1 MKAFPGQSDE
11 LKRRELFELR
21 LRQKG
26 IALLKTP
33 TLEARKEKADSYPLS
48 FSQQR
53 LWFLDQLEPGSS
65 VYNVPVAVR
74 LYGSLNVRNLEL
86 SIYEVVRRHES
97 LRTTFSVKDGQPVQ
111 VIGSEAKLC
120 LPLID
125 TSTLATEPCE
135 AQVQRLALQE
145 GRRAFNL
152 SSGPLMRVLLLRLG
166 PDEHVLLLTMHHIIS
181 DHWSRSILVREVT
194 TLYNALE
201 TGRPSP
207 LAPLPL
213 QYADYALW
221 QRRWLQGEVLAQ
233 QLDYW
238 RKQLADLAPLA
249 LPTDFPRPAQQT
261 FRGERQSVELAPEL
275 LHALKAVSQREG
287 VTLFMTLL
295 AAFQVLLARYSGQ
308 QDIAVGTPM
317 AGRTRR
323 EVEGLIGFFINTLVL
338 RSQVRG
344 EQPFR
349 QVLQQVREVCLQAY
363 AHQEVPFE
371 KIVEELHPQRSLSQ
385 PPLFQVMFGLQEL
398 SQPEEQLGNL
408 TLQPITLESNTTK
421 FDLTLNIIVASE
433 LRCHLY
439 YRTDLFEA
447 RTITRLLVHWE
458 QLLGDLVAHPERR
471 MADLQLMND
480 DERKRLLALS
490 TGCKREYPVQSSFTA
505 LFEAQVVSAPDRVA
519 LTFEEQ
525 QLSYGGLYQ
534 RAYQLAGC
542 LRQKGIGPEKLV
554 GLLLERSLEMVIGV
568 VGVLLSGGGYVPLD
582 PAAPLDRL
590 AFQVRD
596 ARIAA
601 LLTQESLCPQAA
613 ALEGTGEL
621 TLVLGRELDELQP
634 VKPVTG
640 TVMPAATAYMLYTSG
655 STGTPKGVIVEQ
667 SQLINYV
674 YAVVERISLTGNS
687 TFAMLQPLTVDSSVT
702 MLFAALL
709 TGGRL
714 QVISREWSLD
724 AQTLGQYF
732 RREPTDYLKIAP
744 THLAALLG
752 VEGGELVLPRLRLII
767 GGEASQWDWA
777 RQIQERLADGAL
789 YNHYGPTEATVG
801 VLTYAVEKGSES
813 ILPGSTPIGAPLAN
827 VEAYVLD
834 AFGHPVPQGIVGE
847 LYLGGATVARG
858 YGGRPDLT
866 AERFVPDDL
875 SGRPGQRLYR
885 TGDRVRMR
893 EDGNLVFIGRTDEQ
907 VKLRGYRVEL
917 GEIEAVLHEHSQV
930 QQACVVIRETDSAE
944 KMLVGYLVMQDGVP
958 LMQEELQHF
967 MGRKLPEYMIPAIL
981 MQVEQLPLTP
991 HGKIDRKK
999 LPEPRTEEKGVTVV
1013 EESLSVLEE
1022 LVAQLW
1028 GEVLA
1033 QAGRQLGRQANFFA
1047 LGGHSL
1053 LATQLIAR
1061 VRHVF
1066 EREIPLQA
1074 IFEAPT
1080 LGAFAQYI
1088 ERELRGESAKNYP
1101 PLEARQ
1107 RPQELPLSFAQ
1118 QRLWFLDQLQPGNTV
1133 YNIPIAACLR
1143 GNISF
1148 KTLERSLRE
1157 VRKRH
1162 EILRTTFETR
1172 GERVFQ
1178 VIASTETFHLTLA
1191 DLSSLPL
1198 AEREAEKER
1207 VMRKEG
1213 RRAFN
1218 LSSGPLMRVLLL
1230 RLGPD
1235 EHVLLLTMHHII
1247 SDHWSRSILVREVTT
1262 LYNALETGR
1271 PSPLAPLPLQYA
1283 DYALWQRRWL
1293 QGEVLAQQLDY
1304 WRKQLADLAPLA
1316 LPTDFPRPAQQT
1328 FRGER
1333 QSVELAP
1340 ELLHALK
1347 AVSQREGVT
1356 LFMTLLAAFQVLLAR
1371 YSGQQDIAVGTP
1383 MAGRTRREVEGLIG
1397 FFINTLVLRSQ
1408 VRGEQPFRQV
1418 LQQVREVCLQAYAHQ
1433 EVPFEKIVEELHPQR
1448 SLSQPPLFQVMFVLQ
1463 NTARFNEELTNV
1475 TVSLLSQEQTT
1486 AKFDLSLTTTE
1497 TSEGLHCV
1505 VEYNTDLFK
1514 KETMA
1519 RLLEYWRT
1527 LLAGIALHPEQ
1538 QIAQLPLLTEY
1549 ERHQLLIEWNNTQ
1562 VACQS
1567 KACLHTLFEE
1577 QAERTPDAVALV
1589 HLNEQL
1595 TYGELKRRSNQLAH
1609 TLRSLAVGPEKLIGL
1624 YLERSFEIIIGQL
1637 GVLKAGGGFVP
1648 LDPASPPDRLAFML
1662 ADAQV
1667 SVLLTCTHLH
1677 KDLFAC
1683 QGKVLYLDADWPLIA
1698 QASDQDLAP
1707 RAAEKNIA
1715 YVIYTSGSTGR
1726 PKGVVIEHSAVINLV
1741 LWHQRAFEITSQDR
1755 ATHLAGLGFDAII
1768 WELWPY
1774 LTTGASIALPPD
1786 EARISPLLLR
1796 DWLIEYAVTITFL
1809 PTPLAE
1815 KIVEVEWPATVALR
1829 TMLTGGDRLQR
1840 YPPAALPFELVNNYG
1855 PTENAVVAI
1864 SGVVPSQKQPSMAPP
1879 LGRPIDNVQLY
1890 VLDAFLQPVALGGP
1904 GELYLGGAGVARGYV
1919 GRPDLTAERFLP
1931 HPWSK
1936 EVGARLYKTG
1946 DMVHYQPDGTI
1957 VFLGRSD
1964 QQVKVRGY
1972 RIELGEIEAVL
1983 KQHPGVQDGVV
1994 VLEAHMTNE
2003 GGQCLLAYVVRRK
2016 GDRES
2021 LPAELREYLRERLP
2035 SYMLPSAFIE
2045 LDALPLLASG
2055 KVDRRALPPPQEETM
2070 GQRETEMELWRP
2082 LEDLVA
2088 TVWQEVLGQ
2097 RPQQREADFFE
2108 LGGHSLLATQ
2118 VVARV
2123 RQLLQVEVPL
2133 RLVFEEPSVRGFAW
2147 QLEQLQRGEQ
2157 VLAAP
2162 PLVPVSRQQRLP
2174 LSFAQQRLWFL
2185 DQLEPGNTAYTIP
2198 LAAQLSG
2205 PLHLAALHGSM
2216 QDLVQRHEV
2225 LRTHFEQQEN
2235 EPVQCISPCS
2245 SWPLP
2250 LIDLTGLPLTQREL
2264 LARELASQEAQQPFV
2279 LARGPLLRTRLLRL
2293 QEQEHVLLLSM
2304 HHSISDGWSMQIL
2317 TRELRQLY
2325 RGRSRAEAVSLPP
2338 LPLQYADYAVWQRQW
2353 LQGEVLEQQVSY
2365 WLKRLGGMEPLR
2377 LPTDHA
2383 RPAQQSYQ
2391 GGRYH
2396 FALSAELTSGL
2407 RELSRQQGVT
2417 LFMTLLAG
2425 FQIVLGRVSRQQ
2437 DIVVGADIAGRTHV
2451 ELEGLIGFFVNLL
2464 VLRTDLSGS
2473 PSVRQVLERVK
2484 ETVLGAYM
2492 HQEVPFELVVERLDP
2507 RHPRDRMPLVQVLFV
2522 MQNLPGGQEAEVEG
2536 LRMRGVNVE
2545 GGTAKFDLA
2554 LFVQEEGQGMRAG
2567 VSYSTALFED
2577 RSIQRLM
2584 SRYERVLQQLV
2595 AFPDQSVDTLEI
2607 APVAEKA
2614 RRGKQQ
2620 EISRSRLKSAKGE
2633 EFDL

>member
-308 QDIAVGTPM
+308 QDIAVGTPV

-385 PPLFQVMFGLQEL
+385 PPLFQVMF
-398 SQPEEQLGNL
+398 
-408 TLQPITLESNTTK
+408 
-421 FDLTLNIIVASE
+421 
-433 LRCHLY
+433 
-439 YRTDLFEA
+439 
-447 RTITRLLVHWE
+447 
-458 QLLGDLVAHPERR
+458 
-471 MADLQLMND
+471 DLQLMND

-1162 EILRTTFETR
+1162 EILRTTF
-1172 GERVFQ
+1172 
-1178 VIASTETFHLTLA
+1178 
-1191 DLSSLPL
+1191 
-1198 AEREAEKER
+1198 
-1207 VMRKEG
+1207 
-1213 RRAFN
+1213 
-1218 LSSGPLMRVLLL
+1218 
-1230 RLGPD
+1230 
-1235 EHVLLLTMHHII
+1235 
-1247 SDHWSRSILVREVTT
+1247 
-1262 LYNALETGR
+1262 
-1271 PSPLAPLPLQYA
+1271 
-1283 DYALWQRRWL
+1283 
-1293 QGEVLAQQLDY
+1293 
-1304 WRKQLADLAPLA
+1304 
-1316 LPTDFPRPAQQT
+1316 
-1328 FRGER
+1328 
-1333 QSVELAP
+1333 
-1340 ELLHALK
+1340 
-1347 AVSQREGVT
+1347 
-1356 LFMTLLAAFQVLLAR
+1356 
-1371 YSGQQDIAVGTP
+1371 
-1383 MAGRTRREVEGLIG
+1383 
-1397 FFINTLVLRSQ
+1397 
-1408 VRGEQPFRQV
+1408 
-1418 LQQVREVCLQAYAHQ
+1418 
-1433 EVPFEKIVEELHPQR
+1433 
-1448 SLSQPPLFQVMFVLQ
+1448 
-1463 NTARFNEELTNV
+1463 
-1475 TVSLLSQEQTT
+1475 
-1486 AKFDLSLTTTE
+1486 
-1497 TSEGLHCV
+1497 
-1505 VEYNTDLFK
+1505 
-1514 KETMA
+1514 
-1519 RLLEYWRT
+1519 
-1527 LLAGIALHPEQ
+1527 
-1538 QIAQLPLLTEY
+1538 
-1549 ERHQLLIEWNNTQ
+1549 
-1562 VACQS
+1562 
-1567 KACLHTLFEE
+1567 
-1577 QAERTPDAVALV
+1577 
-1589 HLNEQL
+1589 
-1595 TYGELKRRSNQLAH
+1595 
-1609 TLRSLAVGPEKLIGL
+1609 
-1624 YLERSFEIIIGQL
+1624 
-1637 GVLKAGGGFVP
+1637 
-1648 LDPASPPDRLAFML
+1648 
-1662 ADAQV
+1662 
-1667 SVLLTCTHLH
+1667 
-1677 KDLFAC
+1677 
-1683 QGKVLYLDADWPLIA
+1683 
-1698 QASDQDLAP
+1698 
-1707 RAAEKNIA
+1707 
-1715 YVIYTSGSTGR
+1715 
-1726 PKGVVIEHSAVINLV
+1726 
-1741 LWHQRAFEITSQDR
+1741 
-1755 ATHLAGLGFDAII
+1755 
-1768 WELWPY
+1768 
-1774 LTTGASIALPPD
+1774 
-1786 EARISPLLLR
+1786 
-1796 DWLIEYAVTITFL
+1796 
-1809 PTPLAE
+1809 
-1815 KIVEVEWPATVALR
+1815 
-1829 TMLTGGDRLQR
+1829 
-1840 YPPAALPFELVNNYG
+1840 
-1855 PTENAVVAI
+1855 
-1864 SGVVPSQKQPSMAPP
+1864 
-1879 LGRPIDNVQLY
+1879 
-1890 VLDAFLQPVALGGP
+1890 
-1904 GELYLGGAGVARGYV
+1904 
-1919 GRPDLTAERFLP
+1919 
-1931 HPWSK
+1931 
-1936 EVGARLYKTG
+1936 
-1946 DMVHYQPDGTI
+1946 
-1957 VFLGRSD
+1957 
-1964 QQVKVRGY
+1964 
-1972 RIELGEIEAVL
+1972 
-1983 KQHPGVQDGVV
+1983 
-1994 VLEAHMTNE
+1994 
-2003 GGQCLLAYVVRRK
+2003 
-2016 GDRES
+2016 
-2021 LPAELREYLRERLP
+2021 
-2035 SYMLPSAFIE
+2035 
-2045 LDALPLLASG
+2045 
-2055 KVDRRALPPPQEETM
+2055 
-2070 GQRETEMELWRP
+2070 
-2082 LEDLVA
+2082 
-2088 TVWQEVLGQ
+2088 
-2097 RPQQREADFFE
+2097 
-2108 LGGHSLLATQ
+2108 
-2118 VVARV
+2118 
-2123 RQLLQVEVPL
+2123 
-2133 RLVFEEPSVRGFAW
+2133 
-2147 QLEQLQRGEQ
+2147 
-2157 VLAAP
+2157 
-2162 PLVPVSRQQRLP
+2162 
-2174 LSFAQQRLWFL
+2174 
-2185 DQLEPGNTAYTIP
+2185 
-2198 LAAQLSG
+2198 
-2205 PLHLAALHGSM
+2205 
-2216 QDLVQRHEV
+2216 
-2225 LRTHFEQQEN
+2225 
-2235 EPVQCISPCS
+2235 
-2245 SWPLP
+2245 
-2250 LIDLTGLPLTQREL
+2250 
-2264 LARELASQEAQQPFV
+2264 
-2279 LARGPLLRTRLLRL
+2279 
-2293 QEQEHVLLLSM
+2293 
-2304 HHSISDGWSMQIL
+2304 
-2317 TRELRQLY
+2317 
-2325 RGRSRAEAVSLPP
+2325 
-2338 LPLQYADYAVWQRQW
+2338 
-2353 LQGEVLEQQVSY
+2353 
-2365 WLKRLGGMEPLR
+2365 
-2377 LPTDHA
+2377 
-2383 RPAQQSYQ
+2383 
-2391 GGRYH
+2391 
-2396 FALSAELTSGL
+2396 
-2407 RELSRQQGVT
+2407 
-2417 LFMTLLAG
+2417 
-2425 FQIVLGRVSRQQ
+2425 
-2437 DIVVGADIAGRTHV
+2437 
-2451 ELEGLIGFFVNLL
+2451 
-2464 VLRTDLSGS
+2464 
-2473 PSVRQVLERVK
+2473 
-2484 ETVLGAYM
+2484 
-2492 HQEVPFELVVERLDP
+2492 
-2507 RHPRDRMPLVQVLFV
+2507 
-2522 MQNLPGGQEAEVEG
+2522 
-2536 LRMRGVNVE
+2536 
-2545 GGTAKFDLA
+2545 
-2554 LFVQEEGQGMRAG
+2554 
-2567 VSYSTALFED
+2567 
-2577 RSIQRLM
+2577 
-2584 SRYERVLQQLV
+2584 
-2595 AFPDQSVDTLEI
+2595 
-2607 APVAEKA
+2607 
-2614 RRGKQQ
+2614 
-2620 EISRSRLKSAKGE
+2620 
-2633 EFDL
+2633 